1 MSRLVL
7 FFVSMAATMI
17 LLPLGITIQVFT
29 DINKENKEEKKHE

>member
-17 LLPLGITIQVFT
+17 LLPLGITIQAFT
-29 DINKENKEEKKHE
+29 DIKEEKEDE